1 LELVQE
7 SVLAEKRGE
16 ARQDINSI
24 DEASLDGIS
33 DDDEL
38 KFAKEKNKM
47 DDRHRQETLVPD
59 DMTMPDI
66 QNDMEGEKVHALD
79 KEEQLELDRM
89 FSAEKIPDGSLQQN
103 RESDEDGQDGMDML
117 DIQSG
122 MDDEEMHSQDKK
134 EGVELDMMFSA
145 EKNGDG
151 SLQQNRDNDEDSQ
164 DSMDMLE
171 IQNEMDDEK
180 FSLDGKEEVES
191 DMMFSAEKTADGSLQ
206 PNWGYD
212 DYYDYYGPDDGMGY
226 DEDFVGAP

>member
-1 LELVQE
+1 ML
-7 SVLAEKRGE
+7 
-16 ARQDINSI
+16 
-24 DEASLDGIS
+24 
-33 DDDEL
+33 
-38 KFAKEKNKM
+38 
-47 DDRHRQETLVPD
+47 
-59 DMTMPDI
+59 DI
-66 QNDMEGEKVHALD
+66 QHDMEDEKLHALD

-89 FSAEKIPDGSLQQN
+89 FSAEEIADGSLQQN
-103 RESDEDGQDGMDML
+103 TDSDEEGQDTMNIL
-117 DIQSG
+117 DVQSG

-171 IQNEMDDEK
+171 IQSEMDDEK
-180 FSLDGKEEVES
+180 FSLDRKEEVES

-206 PNWGYD
+206 PNWAYD
-212 DYYDYYGPDDGMGY
+212 DYYDYYYGPDDGMGY